1 MKRIYQ
7 AIYRTFLLFTSAK
20 LIFATSCG
28 KKHWRR
34 NTVTRYNYYD
44 LAADILA
51 ENAELTYKYLEQD
64 DYEFLDALILA
75 QASPEEAYKRFDELS
90 VKHIDKL
97 RKVPSS
103 LVC

>member
-1 MKRIYQ
+1 ME
-7 AIYRTFLLFTSAK
+7 
-20 LIFATSCG
+20 G
-28 KKHWRR
+28 KPAVALRYCK
-34 NTVTRYNYYD
+34 YNYYD

-90 VKHIDKL
+90 AKHIDKL
-97 RKVPSS
+97 RKARLRV
-103 LVC
+103 